1 MSSSGSDSNTAS
13 DTGSSSSGSSSSQT
27 TSVPS
32 TAGVGGLTFTEP
44 PQTKTSYSYP
54 DKVAEGNEIT
64 FGWSLTSIYNT
75 PESLTFDAVNTDSG
89 NTYTMG
95 SVAGGDTTFK
105 WDPYKH
111 FTDGN
116 DPPLVYSTYQVRVYD
131 DNGPSAAA
139 KPGGFMPNSNLRFAL
154 YKPEKYTPLDEW
166 VCPNCSSAVRNI
178 PIASLAWLVTITLM
192 LLSGYS
198 LARSHR

>member
-1 MSSSGSDSNTAS
+1 MTSLTA
-13 DTGSSSSGSSSSQT
+13 
-27 TSVPS
+27 
-32 TAGVGGLTFTEP
+32 
-44 PQTKTSYSYP
+44 YP

-154 YKPEKYTPLDEW
+154 YKPEKYTPLDGK
-166 VCPNCSSAVRNI
+166 RNALFWFFFNLLLLQNGSVQI
-178 PIASLAWLVTITLM
+178 VHQRCVTSL
-192 LLSGYS
+192 
-198 LARSHR
+198 